1 MGDEQAVK
9 KRIEI
14 LEQMEFDRKEPAGGD
29 ITPTAAVD
37 AINVTAKKMEILYKS
52 MTTAKSH
59 LADRD

>member
-1 MGDEQAVK
+1 MK

-59 LADRD
+59 LADRE

>member
-14 LEQMEFDRKEPAGGD
+14 LEQMEFDRKEPAGGN

-37 AINVTAKKMEILYKS
+37 AINVTAKKMEILYQAL
-52 MTTAKSH
+52 TTAKSH
-59 LADRD
+59 LADRE